1 MNDFDQIMA
10 NANSNTTKSNKSFD
24 KNVWRERKQQER
36 QEVYDLMD
44 KTADEI
50 KTDINKYKQYLDVQG
65 RFDKYSVGNA
75 LVISAT
81 YPNATQIKEFDD
93 WKESGAF
100 IKKGANGIKIL
111 EPGDSYTR
119 SDGSS
124 AISYNVKKMFDI
136 SQTTSTQ
143 KPRTI
148 NYDDRVKLTALLKD
162 CPVDIK
168 AVDEIPNSD
177 KVALW
182 SKEDNV
188 LYVKRGGETPT
199 IFKQLAKEL
208 TRSAL
213 EETGNTEL
221 DNFKCESTSYM
232 LCKKYG
238 IDVSDININ
247 SIPEAFKNMSASEVR
262 NELTWD
268 DIDLEKGIINI
279 EHNVYD
285 KPKDDKGRWF
295 IGTTKTQTGTRKV
308 HISQTLKI
316 ALQNYKNKQ
325 DYLKKL
331 YGRKYIYYNLEEV
344 ENKYGKIVEHRIVR
358 EEISNKDSKRYNLVF
373 TKENGA
379 YIGTDITRYPY
390 KIIHNELGIK
400 KCRFYDLRGSYA
412 TKILNNGIEIRDVA
426 DLLGH
431 KNIETTENFYISSTE
446 SSRKYA
452 TELFDNISK
461 SETINKIIEYKIES
475 Q

>member
-24 KNVWRERKQQER
+24 KNAWRERKQQER

-148 NYDDRVKLTALLKD
+148 NYDDRVKLTALLKN

-188 LYVKRGGETPT
+188 LYVNKIDDLEGLKCAYVAGSNSGDL
-199 IFKQLAKEL
+199 FKQLAKEL
-208 TRSAL
+208 TRSVL

-262 NELTWD
+262 NELTSMRSNME
-268 DIDLEKGIINI
+268 DIN
-279 EHNVYD
+279 
-285 KPKDDKGRWF
+285 
-295 IGTTKTQTGTRKV
+295 TRMSAYFET
-308 HISQTLKI
+308 ISKAQ
-316 ALQNYKNKQ
+316 KNK
-325 DYLKKL
+325 
-331 YGRKYIYYNLEEV
+331 
-344 ENKYGKIVEHRIVR
+344 EHER
-358 EEISNKDSKRYNLVF
+358 
-373 TKENGA
+373 
-379 YIGTDITRYPY
+379 
-390 KIIHNELGIK
+390 
-400 KCRFYDLRGSYA
+400 
-412 TKILNNGIEIRDVA
+412 
-426 DLLGH
+426 
-431 KNIETTENFYISSTE
+431 
-446 SSRKYA
+446 
-452 TELFDNISK
+452 
-461 SETINKIIEYKIES
+461 
-475 Q
+475 